1 MGWTPQG
8 MLQDT
13 FDFTDHRIRLNMAA
27 RDTSRLTLKLL
38 CEELA
43 CPAPRLGTYYP
54 NVSLMVVPGE
64 YAVMKI
70 RAEKGKVPEIDWI
83 RGGTVAHD
91 YWRLYYEQV
100 DPAEAAY
107 RQLTMTNMLEG
118 GDIRDYKEEF
128 DAYMQ
133 ANKQT
138 IMAFVRATPK
148 LYLPDEFAGTL

>member
-1 MGWTPQG
+1 
-8 MLQDT
+8 
-13 FDFTDHRIRLNMAA
+13 
-27 RDTSRLTLKLL
+27 
-38 CEELA
+38 
-43 CPAPRLGTYYP
+43 
-54 NVSLMVVPGE
+54 MVVPGE

-138 IMAFVRATPK
+138 IMAFVRANPRSYIS
-148 LYLPDEFAGTL
+148 LMNLLEHYNWFDENGYMISFLRNCKVQLMGKYSNGNWMPAALIVRAQ